1 MLFIHAKTGFLTK
14 RYAEDI
20 PEWDDTRE
28 LLNWKQIAKT
38 IIDNLKETEL
48 ESIVT
53 LNWYDSGQL
62 SVALSHKYHV
72 GVIGPNSNHFKYIN
86 LNSEKDFTLVV
97 VRLLNQKKH
106 EDLTDLLRRLGY
118 KINNLKTLRFLRGSR
133 NYGTISLLSIEKEY
147 SRYATILSFS

>member
-1 MLFIHAKTGFLTK
+1 MLFIHAQTGFLTK
-14 RYAEDI
+14 SYAKEI

-28 LLNWKQIAKT
+28 LLNWKHIAET
-38 IIDNLKETEL
+38 ISDNLKETEL
-48 ESIVT
+48 KSIVT

-86 LNSEKDFTLVV
+86 LNSGKIFTLIV
-97 VRLLNQKKH
+97 VRLLNNKKH
-106 EDLTDLLRRLGY
+106 EDLTDLMRTLGY
-118 KINNLKTLRFLRGSR
+118 KINKVNTLPFFRGSQ

-147 SRYATILSFS
+147 

>member
-1 MLFIHAKTGFLTK
+1 MLFIHTQTGFLTK
-14 RYAEDI
+14 SYAKENLIGMI
-20 PEWDDTRE
+20 PESF
-28 LLNWKQIAKT
+28 LIGHIAQT
-38 IIDNLKETEL
+38 ISDNLKETEL
-48 ESIVT
+48 KSIVT

-86 LNSEKDFTLVV
+86 LNSEKYFTLIV

-106 EDLTDLLRRLGY
+106 EDLTDLMRTLGY
-118 KINNLKTLRFLRGSR
+118 KINKENTLPFLRGSR

-147 SRYATILSFS
+147 